1 MNLFLI
7 CQPNGDFY
15 ILIFNNKGDV
25 KKKNDRFLSE
35 EEPVVS
41 VFECYSGLFIAIA

>member
-1 MNLFLI
+1 MVIFISLFLI
-7 CQPNGDFY
+7 
-15 ILIFNNKGDV
+15 IKEIV

>member
-15 ILIFNNKGDV
+15 ILIFNNKGDSE
-25 KKKNDRFLSE
+25 KKER
-35 EEPVVS
+35 PVLLPRGTGRPF
-41 VFECYSGLFIAIA
+41 FECCSGLFIAIA